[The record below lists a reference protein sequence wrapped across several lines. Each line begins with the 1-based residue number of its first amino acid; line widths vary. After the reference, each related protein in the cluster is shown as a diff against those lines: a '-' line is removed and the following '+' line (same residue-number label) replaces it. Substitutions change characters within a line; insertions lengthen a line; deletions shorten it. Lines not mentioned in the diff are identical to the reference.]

1 MAQTRRFGWHD
12 RASANTRIKSEIVA
26 RMPKH
31 WICLNLFFSGAS
43 ADSPAQ
49 STAVFSLVVAT
60 SIGFAV
66 IIRYLGGLSF
76 AAVTESAV
84 QGHYPVLRERQLPPF
99 RGGSKT
105 IHRKYDEDATGR
117 KQPWSSYLKWSIT
130 VFQRNPRSVKDLKY
144 CTNFM
149 QRLKQPRL
157 SSIRLHWPRVFNKV
171 IHQSGDDSEN
181 CPRCAAY
188 LTACQTGNLRS

>member
-1 MAQTRRFGWHD
+1 
-12 RASANTRIKSEIVA
+12 
-26 RMPKH
+26 
-31 WICLNLFFSGAS
+31 L
-43 ADSPAQ
+43 
-49 STAVFSLVVAT
+49 
-60 SIGFAV
+60 GFAV

-130 VFQRNPRSVKDLKY
+130 IFQRNPRSVNDLKY

-171 IHQSGDDSEN
+171 IRQSGDDSEN
-181 CPRCAAY
+181 LSP
-188 LTACQTGNLRS
+188 LRSLFYGVPDWKSEELSNSSDDYWPEADRNA